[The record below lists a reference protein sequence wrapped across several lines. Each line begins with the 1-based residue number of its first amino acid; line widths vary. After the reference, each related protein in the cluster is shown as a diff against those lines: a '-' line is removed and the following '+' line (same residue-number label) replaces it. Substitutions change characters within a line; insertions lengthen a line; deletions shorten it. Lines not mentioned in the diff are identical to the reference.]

1 MAKRGVTAV
10 GQLGERVCYP
20 EELLQTFPMPVLTA
34 ALSTQQVPVV
44 EDIDKEQLGDPYA
57 NAEYAKEIFD
67 YMREREVGDE

>member
-1 MAKRGVTAV
+1 
-10 GQLGERVCYP
+10 
-20 EELLQTFPMPVLTA
+20 MPVLTA

>member
-1 MAKRGVTAV
+1 M

-20 EELLQTFPMPVLTA
+20 EELLQAFPMPVLTA
-34 ALSTQQVPVV
+34 AFSTQQVPVV

-67 YMREREVGDE
+67 YMREREVGVE